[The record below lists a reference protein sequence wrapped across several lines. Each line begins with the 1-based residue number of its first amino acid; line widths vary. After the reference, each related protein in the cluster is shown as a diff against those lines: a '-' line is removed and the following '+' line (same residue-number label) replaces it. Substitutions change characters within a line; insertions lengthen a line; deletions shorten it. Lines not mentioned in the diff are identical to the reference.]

1 MASVDFS
8 SILDLESAVAAYG
21 EGCGQVVDGALHGEG
36 ALKAKRSIPEFI
48 RPSGR
53 RWRGKA
59 PSMARS
65 PGMGERLSQDDAPMQ
80 VTIAA
85 RGRYGYLYFP
95 DDGSS
100 TRRHAGGQRFME
112 RGAQA
117 VAPEVA
123 QDIASALA
131 DAFGRR

>member
-1 MASVDFS
+1 MASVDLSAF
-8 SILDLESAVAAYG
+8 LALEDYVARYG
-21 EGCGQVVDGALHGEG
+21 AGTGQVVDEVLHGEG

-59 PSMARS
+59 PSMARN
-65 PGMGERLSQDDAPMQ
+65 PAMGERLSQDDAPMQ

-95 DDGSS
+95 NDGSS
-100 TRRHAGGQRFME
+100 TRRHAGGQAFME
-112 RGAQA
+112 RGVQA
-117 VAPEVA
+117 AAPEVA
-123 QDIASALA
+123 EDIASALA
-131 DAFGRR
+131 DAFGK